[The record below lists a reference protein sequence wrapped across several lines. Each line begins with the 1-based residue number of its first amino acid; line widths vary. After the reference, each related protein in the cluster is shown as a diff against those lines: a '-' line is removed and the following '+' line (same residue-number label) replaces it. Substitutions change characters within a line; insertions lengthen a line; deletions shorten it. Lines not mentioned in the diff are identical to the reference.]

1 MSRSGRWAGL
11 WPGASASQDQEGT
24 EPDPRF
30 TFANER
36 TFLAWSRTALA
47 LVVAGLAIV
56 QLLPPFPGVPAGRH
70 LLGVPLIVLGAV
82 LAVVAYT
89 EWVRN
94 HRALRRGEP
103 LPKSVMPWILAA
115 TIAGMALISA
125 IVLLLSAVR

>member
-1 MSRSGRWAGL
+1 MSWSSRLTALLPPAVERDAG
-11 WPGASASQDQEGT
+11 GT

-47 LVVAGLAIV
+47 LVVAGLGIV

-70 LLGVPLIVLGAV
+70 LLGVPLIALGAV
-82 LAVVAYT
+82 LAIAAYI

-94 HRALRRGEP
+94 QRALRRGEP
-103 LPKSVMPWILAA
+103 MPLSIMPWILAA
-115 TIAGMALISA
+115 TITGIA
-125 IVLLLSAVR
+125 IIAAVVLLVSALR

>member
-1 MSRSGRWAGL
+1 MSWASRLAEFG
-11 WPGASASQDQEGT
+11 PGAVGRDSGGT

-47 LVVAGLAIV
+47 LVVAGLGVI

-82 LAVVAYT
+82 LAVVAYS

-94 HRALRRGEP
+94 QRALRHGEP
-103 LPKSVMPWILAA
+103 LPRTIMPWILAA
-115 TIAGMALISA
+115 TITVMAVISA
-125 IVLLLSAVR
+125 IVLLISALR

>member
-1 MSRSGRWAGL
+1 MVKSPRRAA
-11 WPGASASQDQEGT
+11 ASCGT

-47 LVVAGLAIV
+47 LVVAGLGIV

-70 LLGVPLIVLGAV
+70 LLGVPLIALGAV
-82 LAVVAYT
+82 LAIAAYV

-94 HRALRRGEP
+94 QRALRRGEP
-103 LPKSVMPWILAA
+103 MPVSIMPWILAA
-115 TIAGMALISA
+115 TITGIA
-125 IVLLLSAVR
+125 IIAAVVLLLSAVR

>member
-1 MSRSGRWAGL
+1 MSWSSRLAALLPATVERDAG
-11 WPGASASQDQEGT
+11 GT

-70 LLGVPLIVLGAV
+70 LLGVPLIALGAV
-82 LAVVAYT
+82 LAIAAYV

-94 HRALRRGEP
+94 QRALRRGEP
-103 LPKSVMPWILAA
+103 MPLSIMPWILAA
-115 TIAGMALISA
+115 TITGIALIA
-125 IVLLLSAVR
+125 AVVLLLSALR

>member
-1 MSRSGRWAGL
+1 MSWSSRLAALLPRTVAQDSG
-11 WPGASASQDQEGT
+11 GT

-56 QLLPPFPGVPAGRH
+56 QLLPPFPGVPSGRQ
-70 LLGVPLIVLGAV
+70 LIGLPLIALGAV
-82 LAVVAYT
+82 LAVAAYA

-94 HRALRRGEP
+94 QHALRRGDP
-103 LPKSVMPWILAA
+103 LRVSVMPWILAA
-115 TIAGMALISA
+115 TVTGIAVIAG
-125 IVLLLSAVR
+125 IVLLVSATR

>member
-1 MSRSGRWAGL
+1 MSWSRRLAAL
-11 WPGASASQDQEGT
+11 WPRATAEDEEGT

-47 LVVAGLAIV
+47 LVVAGLGIV
-56 QLLPPFPGVPAGRH
+56 QLLPPFPGVPVGRY

-94 HRALRRGEP
+94 QRALRRGQP
-103 LPKSVMPWILAA
+103 LPRSIMPWILAA
-115 TIAGMALISA
+115 TIGAMAAISA
-125 IVLLLSAVR
+125 IVLLISAVR